1 MPRNRVLQSL
11 ILLAGIVVVIYLLI
25 SLYLPSSRWLIFGI
39 DKHSG
44 AVRMVESR
52 VTYLPPYQFYRL
64 QFEKRDGW
72 AQRDDI
78 VRITSQEGV
87 PVTMTYRLRFG
98 VAGGRIPDAQRVVE
112 TGWNSWIRARVG
124 EAVAAVTSQIPIE

>member
-64 QFEKRDGW
+64 QFDKRDGW
-72 AQRDDI
+72 AQPDGI
-78 VRITSQEGV
+78 VRMTSQEGV
-87 PVTMTYRLRFG
+87 DVNVIYLIRIDVG
-98 VAGGRIPDAQRVVE
+98 GGRIPDA
-112 TGWNSWIRARVG
+112 
-124 EAVAAVTSQIPIE
+124 